1 MRRAS
6 YVVLAALA
14 GGCASAGARQA
25 SKPTPQAAQAAESS
39 STERAQY
46 PSSYRRHP
54 NPPVVIR
61 NATIMTATGQEIA
74 NGSLL
79 MKDGKIVA
87 IGKSVDAPAD
97 AAVVDGTGKYVT
109 PGLIDDHSH
118 LGVYAAP
125 GTDAESDGNEA
136 TNPITAEV
144 WAEHSFWP
152 QDPQIPLAI
161 AGGITTIQALPGSA
175 NLIGGRSAILK
186 LIPARTVQEM
196 KFPGA
201 RYGLKMACGENPKR
215 VYGRRGGPAT
225 RMGNMAG
232 YRSAF
237 TQAETYRR
245 RWHTWRK
252 DHKGDPPERNLR
264 LETLAE
270 VLRGNM
276 YVQNHCYRADEM
288 AQMIDL
294 AHEFGFKIRS
304 FHHAVES
311 YKIADLLAKEGT
323 SVSVWADWW
332 GFKEE
337 AMDGVQQNAA
347 LNQQAGGRPI
357 IHSDDPGGIQRL
369 NQEAA
374 KAMYAGNA
382 PASRSRATRP
392 CGGSRSTLP
401 GPLGSTR
408 SSEHSSPAR
417 WPTWWCGPA
426 IRSRSIRRPCR
437 STTTAGSRTT
447 ARILRTSR
455 APISNWARCPRPGA
469 TDDRAAARPG
479 HCHHGW
485 NGLSR
490 LRSEARQRE
499 RADPRRPHRRRG
511 NERAHSAGCDP
522 HRRRREMDHPGPHR
536 RGRPARPGGDQRGAR
551 DARRER
557 AGRHHRRVLQR
568 GGGDQPGLDGH
579 PRYADRR
586 DHDRARRADRQP
598 RERPGGP
605 DRARRRHD
613 RADACEVAGGR
624 GRRSL
629 GERQRRRRGLA
640 GRRGGTVARRVPRR
654 ARVRAA

>member
-1 MRRAS
+1 MRTLLYLTLGLSA
-6 YVVLAALA
+6 
-14 GGCASAGARQA
+14 GCAAAGVRQA
-25 SKPTPQAAQAAESS
+25 TPANSPAPAAAPAAASQAAAESMS
-39 STERAQY
+39 VDRAQY
-46 PSSYRRHP
+46 PSTYRRHP
-54 NPPVVIR
+54 NPPVLIR
-61 NATIMTATGQEIA
+61 NATIMTATGQEIR
-74 NGSLL
+74 NGSILF
-79 MKDGKIVA
+79 KDGRIVA
-87 IGKSVDAPAD
+87 VGEKVDAPAD
-97 AAVVDGTGKYVT
+97 ATVVDGAGKYVT

-125 GTDAESDGNEA
+125 GTEAESDGNEA
-136 TNPITAEV
+136 TNPVTAEV

-186 LIPARTVQEM
+186 LVPARTVQEM

-245 RWHTWRK
+245 RWDTWRK

-337 AMDGVQQNAA
+337 AMDGIQQNAA
-347 LNQQAGGRPI
+347 LNQHAGGRPL
-357 IHSDDPGGIQRL
+357 IHSDSPSGIQRL

-374 KAMYAGNA
+374 KAMYAGV
-382 PASRSRATRP
+382 
-392 CGGSRSTLP
+392 
-401 GPLGSTR
+401 
-408 SSEHSSPAR
+408 
-417 WPTWWCGPA
+417 
-426 IRSRSIRRPCR
+426 
-437 STTTAGSRTT
+437 
-447 ARILRTSR
+447 
-455 APISNWARCPRPGA
+455 
-469 TDDRAAARPG
+469 
-479 HCHHGW
+479 
-485 NGLSR
+485 
-490 LRSEARQRE
+490 
-499 RADPRRPHRRRG
+499 
-511 NERAHSAGCDP
+511 
-522 HRRRREMDHPGPHR
+522 
-536 RGRPARPGGDQRGAR
+536 
-551 DARRER
+551 R
-557 AGRHHRRVLQR
+557 AGIPITR
-568 GGGDQPGLDGH
+568 DQALRWITVNPAWTLGLDSIVGTLE
-579 PRYADRR
+579 PGKMADVVVWSG
-586 DHDRARRADRQP
+586 DPFSIYSKAVQVYND
-598 RERPGGP
+598 GWLVY
-605 DRARRRHD
+605 D
-613 RADACEVAGGR
+613 RADAAHQPRTDFELGR
-624 GRRSL
+624 APAPGNDR
-629 GERQRRRRGLA
+629 
-640 GRRGGTVARRVPRR
+640 
-654 ARVRAA
+654 